1 MFFLGT
7 GRYVAD
13 TQSGFRLLSQP
24 LATALITAV
33 SWRRYETEAEI
44 LTRSVALGYTVATV
58 EIPTIY
64 FDENR
69 RTHFDPLWWTRCAW
83 LPC

>member
-1 MFFLGT
+1 M
-7 GRYVAD
+7 
-13 TQSGFRLLSQP
+13 
-24 LATALITAV
+24 

-64 FDENR
+64 FDENSITKSLLILIAYLVVGAAAVIVVR
-69 RTHFDPLWWTRCAW
+69 RRRSAAPTATEAEAEAAAAATVVV
-83 LPC
+83 